1 MLFNSIQ
8 FVLFFLLVYCL
19 YLMLNHKWQN
29 RILLAASYF
38 FYALWDWRFLSLILI
53 STTVD
58 YFCGI
63 KIDEAEDIKKK
74 KIFLYTSLFVNLSIL
89 GFFKYFNFFSYN
101 LQVLLKIIGFSLQPH
116 FFHIVLPLGISF
128 YTFRTLNYIIDIY
141 WEQMKPTKSF
151 LDYALF
157 VAFFPTILS
166 GPIDRA
172 RNFIPQITL
181 HRKLTLDK
189 FYEGCF
195 LILWGLVQKVVIAD
209 NIGKLVDPVFSA
221 SQPYDGIVILIT
233 SYFYVLQ
240 LYCDFAGYSNI
251 AIGLGKVLGFD
262 IMINFNF
269 PLFAVNIADF
279 WRRWHISLSTWVRDY
294 IYTPLFLSL
303 RNIKGNK
310 RLSLS
315 LIITMASLGL
325 WHGAGWT
332 FVVYGLYHGI
342 LLAVYQ
348 QIQPK
353 ISNIVKKRKPINQNI
368 SLILRVVFMFHITAI
383 GFLIF
388 RAHSLTQVY
397 EMLYGLIFNFK
408 VSDIFMIKNILERVT
423 LFLIIFLSV
432 GLITFEIVQFRKN
445 NQLIVFRWCTLG
457 RSVFYIVCIYLI
469 LFYGVEGGSE
479 FIYAQF

>member
-1 MLFNSIQ
+1 
-8 FVLFFLLVYCL
+8 
-19 YLMLNHKWQN
+19 
-29 RILLAASYF
+29 
-38 FYALWDWRFLSLILI
+38 
-53 STTVD
+53 
-58 YFCGI
+58 
-63 KIDEAEDIKKK
+63 
-74 KIFLYTSLFVNLSIL
+74 
-89 GFFKYFNFFSYN
+89 
-101 LQVLLKIIGFSLQPH
+101 
-116 FFHIVLPLGISF
+116 
-128 YTFRTLNYIIDIY
+128 
-141 WEQMKPTKSF
+141 MKPIKSF

-172 RNFIPQITL
+172 RNFIPQISL

-315 LIITMASLGL
+315 LIITMVLLGL

-353 ISNIVKKRKPINQNI
+353 ISNIVKKKKPINQNI

-408 VSDIFMIKNILERVT
+408 VSDIFMIKNILERFT

-445 NQLIVFRWCTLG
+445 DQLIVFRWCTLG